1 MNHFIIFA
9 ISFGAVFLLTFLVR
23 KVAIEL
29 NFIDKPEERKF
40 HKNPTALMGG
50 LAILLGMVFAFFISF
65 FLCIKLVPPLNITL
79 IYFIGLV
86 LVCFLGLIDDRFG
99 MSPQVKF
106 SAQFLL
112 ALLLII
118 GSKYTTI
125 IGPWFVSVPILTVWM
140 VGLMNAL
147 NFLDNMDGITAGLA
161 SILGLGFF
169 ALGILT
175 DNHFISL
182 ISAIFIG
189 ATFGFLPHNF
199 HPAKIFLGDA
209 GSMLIGYTLSVLGIV
224 LLTELPKNFSL
235 LLPMLL
241 LSYAIFDIS
250 LVSITR
256 KRDGRRVMQ
265 GGKDHSTHRIGTAT
279 GSVKMTAVMV
289 YLINI
294 LMVLI
299 TVIVYETF
307 SQWVVLITT
316 ILFAFVFIFFGGK
329 LDEIPILI
337 SRNQLKTNT
346 SHDTSQ

>member
-9 ISFGAVFLLTFLVR
+9 ISFGVVFLLTFLVR

-50 LAILLGMVFAFFISF
+50 LGILLGMIFTFFLSFFI
-65 FLCIKLVPPLNITL
+65 CIKLVPLLTSSL
-79 IYFIGLV
+79 FYFIGLI
-86 LVCFLGLIDDRFG
+86 LVCFLGLFDDRYG
-99 MSPQVKF
+99 MSPQIKF
-106 SAQFLL
+106 SIQFII
-112 ALLLII
+112 ALIFI
-118 GSKYTTI
+118 VGGRYI
-125 IGPWFVSVPILTVWM
+125 NVIGPWFVTVPILLFWM
-140 VGLMNAL
+140 AGLMNAL
-147 NFLDNMDGITAGLA
+147 NFLDNMDGITTGLA

-175 DNHFISL
+175 GNHFISL

-224 LLTELPKNFSL
+224 LLTELPKNFAL
-235 LLPMLL
+235 LLPVLL

-256 KRDGRRVMQ
+256 RRDGRRVLQ

-346 SHDTSQ
+346 SHDTTR

>member
-9 ISFGAVFLLTFLVR
+9 ISFVSVFLLTFLVK
-23 KVAIEL
+23 KVAVEL

-40 HKNPTALMGG
+40 HKTPTPLMGG
-50 LAILLGMVFAFFISF
+50 LAILLGMIFSF
-65 FLCIKLVPPLNITL
+65 FLSFFICINLIPPVKSFLFF
-79 IYFIGLV
+79 FIGLL
-86 LVCFLGLIDDRFG
+86 LVCSLGLLDDHQG
-99 MSPQVKF
+99 MTPYVKF
-106 SAQFLL
+106 SVQFLI
-112 ALLLII
+112 AMILII
-118 GSKYTTI
+118 GSGYSDL
-125 IGPWFVSVPILTVWM
+125 IGPWFITVPILVIWM

-175 DNHFISL
+175 GNHFISL
-182 ISAIFIG
+182 ISVIFIG
-189 ATFGFLPHNF
+189 ATFGFLLHNF

-235 LLPMLL
+235 FLPVLL

-256 KRDGRRVMQ
+256 KRDGRRVLQ

-279 GSVKMTAVMV
+279 GSVRITAVMV

-299 TVIVYETF
+299 TVIVYETS
-307 SQWVVLITT
+307 SQWAIMITT
-316 ILFAFVFIFFGGK
+316 VLFALVFLFFGGK
-329 LDEIPILI
+329 LDQIPILI
-337 SRNQLKTNT
+337 SRNQLRTRP
-346 SHDTSQ
+346 SHDSAK